1 MTKAV
6 ELDWKVPVP
15 KELLEGSVFDRWTED
30 KDSNDIEHDC
40 MFKVDDCGFFVFW
53 KSEGREGDVLEL
65 SQVNDIRQ
73 EELPKDEKMRN
84 NLIKKHGDNFS
95 EKVMVIFIYGIISF
109 YKYYSIYKRCK

>member
-1 MTKAV
+1 MTKAF

-30 KDSNDIEHDC
+30 KDSNDIEYDC

-73 EELPKDEKMRN
+73 EDLPKDERLRN
-84 NLIKKHGDNFS
+84 SLIKKHGDKFT
-95 EKVMVIFIYGIISF
+95 EKVRVIFIIKIMNVF
-109 YKYYSIYKRCK
+109 NKC